1 MTNRE
6 KCVTIFEQ
14 SAGWFQHL
22 RGRRT
27 AKPNMVCEGGGTG
40 RRARLRCV
48 WFILGGSSPLPRT
61 RNNPRNV
68 DEKSMLRGFFVHKKR
83 TGSQD
88 YDAGIASN
96 IDTPTGSS
104 DLSIFDYYRLI
115 NHDANFTK
123 YFSDEVARKAESGM
137 PGAAGKRA
145 RPSRR

>member
-1 MTNRE
+1 M
-6 KCVTIFEQ
+6 
-14 SAGWFQHL
+14 
-22 RGRRT
+22 
-27 AKPNMVCEGGGTG
+27 NMVCEGGGTG

-68 DEKSMLRGFFVHKKR
+68 DEKSMFRGFFVHKKR

-96 IDTPTGSS
+96 IDTPTDSS

>member
-1 MTNRE
+1 MKNRCSVDFLFIRKE
-6 KCVTIFEQ
+6 P
-14 SAGWFQHL
+14 GH
-22 RGRRT
+22 RT
-27 AKPNMVCEGGGTG
+27 T
-40 RRARLRCV
+40 
-48 WFILGGSSPLPRT
+48 
-61 RNNPRNV
+61 
-68 DEKSMLRGFFVHKKR
+68 
-83 TGSQD
+83 D